1 MTDRTLVMHRPDVS
15 PRGFTLLE
23 ILVALVILGTSVV
36 IVLQLFSSGLRSIH
50 ASEDLALVSL
60 AAEAKLQEIL
70 EDPALDEKTSTDV
83 TESGYRF
90 DVAVTEALKERTENL
105 TIKMLQVDLTVRWIT
120 GSKERSLALRSLK
133 VVDRLRTVM
142 PEKPS

>member
-1 MTDRTLVMHRPDVS
+1 MKRHALS
-15 PRGFTLLE
+15 LRGFTLLE

-50 ASEDLALVSL
+50 VSEDLALASL
-60 AAEAKLQEIL
+60 EAEAKMQEIL

-105 TIKMLQVDLTVRWIT
+105 TIRMLQVDLTVRWMT
-120 GSKERSLALRSLK
+120 GSKERSFTLRSLK
-133 VVDRLRTVM
+133 VVDRLRTTM

>member
-1 MTDRTLVMHRPDVS
+1 MNRPDLS

-50 ASEDLALVSL
+50 ASEDLALASL
-60 AAEAKLQEIL
+60 TAEAKMQEIL
-70 EDPALDEKTSTDV
+70 EDPALEEKTSTDV
-83 TESGYRF
+83 SETGYRF
-90 DVAVTEALKERTENL
+90 DVVVTEALKERTENL
-105 TIKMLQVDLTVRWIT
+105 AIRMLQVDLTVRWMT
-120 GSKERSLALRSLK
+120 GSRERSLTLRSLK

-142 PEKPS
+142 PERVS

>member
-1 MTDRTLVMHRPDVS
+1 MKRQPFHQT
-15 PRGFTLLE
+15 GFTLLE
-23 ILVALVILGTSVV
+23 VLVALVIMGTAVV

-50 ASEDLALVSL
+50 ASEELAFASL
-60 AAEAKLQEIL
+60 QAETKMAELL
-70 EDPALDEKTSTDV
+70 EDPALDEKIWNEV

-90 DVAVTEALKERTENL
+90 DMIVTETLKERTENL
-105 TIKMLQVDLTVRWIT
+105 TVKMLEVALTVRWMT
-120 GSKERSLALRSLK
+120 GPKERSLTLRTQK

>member
-1 MTDRTLVMHRPDVS
+1 MTDRTPAMNRKAAA

-50 ASEDLALVSL
+50 ASEDLALASL
-60 AAEAKLQEIL
+60 QAEAKLQEIL

-105 TIKMLQVDLTVRWIT
+105 TVKMLQVDLTVRWMMGT
-120 GSKERSLALRSLK
+120 KERSLTLRSLK

>member
-1 MTDRTLVMHRPDVS
+1 MNRKNSS
-15 PRGFTLLE
+15 PCGFTLLE

-36 IVLQLFSSGLRSIH
+36 IVLQLFSSGLRSIRV
-50 ASEDLALVSL
+50 SEDLALASL

-70 EDPALDEKTSTDV
+70 EDPAMDEKTTTDV

-105 TIKMLQVDLTVRWIT
+105 TIKMLQVDLTVRWMT
-120 GSKERSLALRSLK
+120 GAKERSLTLRTQK
-133 VVDRLRTVM
+133 VVDRLRTAM

>member
-1 MTDRTLVMHRPDVS
+1 M
-15 PRGFTLLE
+15 
-23 ILVALVILGTSVV
+23 
-36 IVLQLFSSGLRSIH
+36 
-50 ASEDLALVSL
+50 
-60 AAEAKLQEIL
+60 QELL

-105 TIKMLQVDLTVRWIT
+105 TIKMLQVDLTVRWMT
-120 GSKERSLALRSLK
+120 GSRERSLTLRSLK